1 MSILYH
7 SFFSVCPRDFFPNP
21 GNSLTTFDV
30 IYTLFV
36 FMLVITNGVFC
47 IVAPTAGRDE
57 SVTFTVGDEL
67 SLTASFFGFNLALDD
82 ITWTQNTS
90 LSLVDRVTITNS
102 DLSGPNT
109 TSTLTILSSITGVT
123 YAGIYVATAIN
134 RAGNSS
140 TTFNV
145 VVTGK
150 KCIFHSGCV
159 LNIH

>member
-1 MSILYH
+1 MLFLY
-7 SFFSVCPRDFFPNP
+7 
-21 GNSLTTFDV
+21 
-30 IYTLFV
+30 
-36 FMLVITNGVFC
+36 

-57 SVTFTVGDEL
+57 SATLAVGDEL

-90 LSLVDRVTITNS
+90 LSLVDGVNRVTIINS

-109 TSTLTILSSITGVT
+109 TSTLTILSSITGVP

-159 LNIH
+159 LSIY

>member
-1 MSILYH
+1 MLFLY
-7 SFFSVCPRDFFPNP
+7 
-21 GNSLTTFDV
+21 
-30 IYTLFV
+30 
-36 FMLVITNGVFC
+36 

-57 SVTFTVGDEL
+57 SATLAVGDEL

-82 ITWTQNTS
+82 ITWTQNTF
-90 LSLVDRVTITNS
+90 LSLVDGVNRVTITNS

-109 TSTLTILSSITGVT
+109 TSTLTISSITGVT

-145 VVTGK
+145 KIIGK
-150 KCIFHSGCV
+150 AATDITLCS
-159 LNIH
+159 

>member
-1 MSILYH
+1 MNLLLCS
-7 SFFSVCPRDFFPNP
+7 
-21 GNSLTTFDV
+21 
-30 IYTLFV
+30 
-36 FMLVITNGVFC
+36 NGVVC

-57 SVTFTVGDEL
+57 SVTFAVGDEL

-90 LSLVDRVTITNS
+90 LSLVDGVNRVTITNS

-109 TSTLTILSSITGVT
+109 TSTLTISSITGVT

-145 VVTGK
+145 KIIGK
-150 KCIFHSGCV
+150 AATDITLCS
-159 LNIH
+159 